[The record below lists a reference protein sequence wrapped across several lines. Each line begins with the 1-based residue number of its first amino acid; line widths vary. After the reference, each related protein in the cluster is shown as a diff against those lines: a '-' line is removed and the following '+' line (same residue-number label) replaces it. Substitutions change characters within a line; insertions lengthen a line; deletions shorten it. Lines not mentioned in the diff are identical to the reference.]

1 MYVMVAKRG
10 TGTDLLLVHT
20 LLLQLPANGN
30 EIENMARKCIE
41 NNRVA

>member
-1 MYVMVAKRG
+1 MYVMVAERG

-30 EIENMARKCIE
+30 EIENIARKFIE
-41 NNRVA
+41 KNCVA